1 MWTRLKTL
9 RPAPRRH
16 APRIAIAT
24 LLVLAA
30 MAVCASATLAA
41 CPPGTAPSTG
51 CPPSSAGHQCC
62 RGCAAQH
69 FSNDGKSCKPCPNG
83 SYATDPGSAF
93 CITCPSGSVVN
104 AAKNGCFVCA
114 AGLVMNAA
122 HTSCAPC
129 PSGKIPNA
137 SQIACVPCPS
147 GQHYEYGGC
156 VPNPQAVPNHPAFV
170 PNLLDNS
177 NPGMGPQGPAA
188 TGRPLGGGG
197 GGATTRGPAGIR

>member
-1 MWTRLKTL
+1 MRNAAKLLRLF
-9 RPAPRRH
+9 RRH
-16 APRIAIAT
+16 AMAAM
-24 LLVLAA
+24 LALAA
-30 MAVCASATLAA
+30 APLLASAALAA
-41 CPPGTAPSTG
+41 CPMGSAPIGNCSPTQ
-51 CPPSSAGHQCC
+51 PHCC
-62 RGCAAQH
+62 HRCAAQH
-69 FSNDGKSCKPCPNG
+69 YSNDGKSCKPCPNG
-83 SYATDPGSAF
+83 SYATDPGSTS

-137 SQIACVPCPS
+137 SQTACVPCPS

-188 TGRPLGGGG
+188 TGRPSGGGG
-197 GGATTRGPAGIR
+197 GTSRGPAGSR